1 MWCMLEGEGARCV
14 EGVGSAVTQ
23 AGDGN
28 GEEVGEEDGG
38 EDEGEWEEVES
49 DEKEENEEVVD
60 EPGQIW
66 EDGDVMK

>member
-28 GEEVGEEDGG
+28 GEEDGG

-49 DEKEENEEVVD
+49 DEKEENEEEVD

>member
-1 MWCMLEGEGARCV
+1 MLEGEGTRCV

-28 GEEVGEEDGG
+28 GEEDGG

-49 DEKEENEEVVD
+49 DEKEENEEEVD
-60 EPGQIW
+60 EPGQI
-66 EDGDVMK
+66 

>member
-1 MWCMLEGEGARCV
+1 MWCMLEGEGTRCV

-28 GEEVGEEDGG
+28 GEEDGG

-49 DEKEENEEVVD
+49 DEKEENEEEVD